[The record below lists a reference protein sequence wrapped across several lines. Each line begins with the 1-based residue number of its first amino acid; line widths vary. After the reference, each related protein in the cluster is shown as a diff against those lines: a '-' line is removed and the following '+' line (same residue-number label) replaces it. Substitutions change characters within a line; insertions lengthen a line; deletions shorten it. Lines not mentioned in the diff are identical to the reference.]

1 MRCAYTLLMFLIC
14 CSRRIEDQ
22 TYPALRKELQ
32 SVGIQPDVLVLRTE
46 HELSTNLKKKVALF
60 CNVDENAV
68 VQSIDMPT
76 IYEVPL
82 RMQEQGLDVTI
93 LQRWDCPWVKL
104 QPSVHGEI
112 F

>member
-1 MRCAYTLLMFLIC
+1 MRCAYTLLMFLIWQQQAG
-14 CSRRIEDQ
+14 EDQ
-22 TYPALRKELQ
+22 TYPALCKELQ

-93 LQRWDCPWVKL
+93 LKDGIAR
-104 QPSVHGEI
+104 G
-112 F
+112 

>member
-1 MRCAYTLLMFLIC
+1 MRTPYLCSLSGS
-14 CSRRIEDQ
+14 SRRIEDKPTQ
-22 TYPALRKELQ
+22 HSVKELQ

-93 LQRWDCPWVKL
+93 LQKMGLPVVKL